1 MSSSK
6 AHIEACFK
14 LAKVWKDRMG
24 KYAAIV
30 FFSALCGWLF
40 SYSLPDTYGAQAKIS
55 DEYKTTDLLIGL
67 NSINVMMRDLNV
79 NAGNEGTDDIEIYSK
94 ILQSEDFMNDISL
107 INIKKYKLN
116 YIEYLK
122 KHYKRSVWE
131 AISNILVSSEEE
143 KEETY
148 RDIIRDNI
156 HYTLSTKS
164 QTLEIQVTDQDPEV
178 AADILDQTLIHLKKE
193 IERSRTHRAL
203 ITKENAA
210 EKRKEAALAY
220 QQAKK
225 EYEYYADS
233 HLKASSNYTKK
244 RLAHL
249 EKDYQLNY
257 NIYKKASEEYIRT
270 DYLTKKENTS
280 FVVVKK
286 YNISHQKIYPYRW
299 AYAAVAFLIAL
310 FACLCHAVYTRKGQ
324 GNAFRK
330 FEFGGWFSPWAI
342 TIIIWTAILGFYYL
356 LDTNLYPITS
366 QFYYCLI
373 IWLPIFC
380 ICALIT
386 YNAFQHQHTDDLWRE
401 SLDYNKT
408 IFNVFFVL
416 SLIIT
421 PLYVYR
427 VLQIVMM
434 FSTEDL
440 MNNVRTLALYGEGQG
455 LLSYSIVI
463 NQSLFVVALW
473 AHPKVPTWQVVTLAI
488 ACLMNSL
495 AIMEKESM
503 FFVFT
508 SIIFVLFEKKAIKIR
523 SILIYG
529 GILIVVFYLFN
540 LGRAEE
546 GSEYQEEET
555 LLDFFAMYVLSPPV
569 AFCQLGQELTP
580 QFGTNTFEKIYVF
593 LARFGVG
600 DFVVKEKL
608 QEFVRVPIPTNVYT
622 CFQPF
627 FIDFGYKGIAFFSGV
642 YGCLCG
648 WLYRLYKNKNG
659 IGCALYTYAVFAL
672 ILQFYQENIFHS
684 LVFLLQFTFFVTLF
698 TQKKIKLTFNFK
710 KP

>member
-1 MSSSK
+1 M
-6 AHIEACFK
+6 
-14 LAKVWKDRMG
+14 
-24 KYAAIV
+24 KYAAWV
-30 FFSALCGWLF
+30 VFSAVFGWLV
-40 SYSLPDTYGAQAKIS
+40 SLAIPDEYAAQAKIA

-67 NSINVMMRDLNV
+67 NSVNVMMRDLNA

-94 ILQSEDFMNDISL
+94 ILQSRDFVSGISQITIHKYKQSYFDYLSTHHQRPFWEKLFSRPASTAQEQKNDI
-107 INIKKYKLN
+107 Y
-116 YIEYLK
+116 
-122 KHYKRSVWE
+122 
-131 AISNILVSSEEE
+131 
-143 KEETY
+143 
-148 RDIIRDNI
+148 DIIQDNI
-156 HYTLSTKS
+156 NYSLSSKS
-164 QTLEIQVTDQDPEV
+164 QTLELQVTDQDAEV
-178 AADILDQTLIHLKKE
+178 AAEVLDQALAFLKQE
-193 IERSRTHRAL
+193 IERLRSHRA
-203 ITKENAA
+203 TVRKDNA
-210 EKRKEAALAY
+210 EKSRKEACLAY

-225 EYEYYADS
+225 EYEDFADS
-233 HLKASSNYTKK
+233 HTKASSDYTTS

-249 EKDYQLNY
+249 EKDYQLKY
-257 NIYKKASEEYIRT
+257 EIYKKASEEYVRA
-270 DYLTKKENTS
+270 DFLTKKENTS
-280 FVVVKK
+280 FVIVKK
-286 YNISHQKIYPYRW
+286 YNISHQTVYPYRW

-310 FACLCHAVYTRKGQ
+310 FVCLCHAVYTRKGPD
-324 GNAFRK
+324 NAFRRVD
-330 FEFGGWFSPWAI
+330 FGGMFSPWSI
-342 TIIIWTAILGFYYL
+342 TISIWAAILGFYYL
-356 LDTNLYPITS
+356 LDTKLYPITS
-366 QFYYCLI
+366 QFFYSFA
-373 IWLPIFC
+373 IWIPIFC

-386 YNAFQHQHTDDLWRE
+386 YNAVRHQDTENLWNE
-401 SLDYNKT
+401 SLDFNKT

-473 AHPKVPTWQVVTLAI
+473 AHPKVPTWQVVTLVI

-503 FFVFT
+503 FFVFV
-508 SIIFVLFEKKAIKIR
+508 SIVFVLFEKRVIKLR

-529 GILIVVFYLFN
+529 GVLIVVFYLFN

-546 GSEYQEEET
+546 GSQYQEEET

-593 LARFGVG
+593 LARFGF
-600 DFVVKEKL
+600 DDIVVKEKL
-608 QEFVRVPIPTNVYT
+608 QEFVWVPIPTNVYT

-627 FIDFGYKGIAFFSGV
+627 FIDFGYKGIAFFSGI
-642 YGCLCG
+642 YGCICG

-672 ILQFYQENIFHS
+672 VLQFYQENIFHS

-698 TQKKIKLTFNFK
+698 TQKKVKLSFNLQ